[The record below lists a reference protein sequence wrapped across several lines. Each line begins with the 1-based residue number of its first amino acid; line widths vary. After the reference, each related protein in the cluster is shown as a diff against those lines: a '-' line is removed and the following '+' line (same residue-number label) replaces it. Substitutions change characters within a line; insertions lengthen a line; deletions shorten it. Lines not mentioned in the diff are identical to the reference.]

1 MRIEG
6 SYTFQAPREVV
17 WDAIM
22 DPEVMGRAL
31 PGGEK
36 LERISETEYVGV
48 MDVRVGP
55 VQGKFSGKIEL
66 LEAVRP
72 ERCVMKVDG
81 RGAPGFISGSGSWEL
96 AADGNATV
104 MTYSG
109 DVDVGGRIAN
119 VGQRLLESSAKS
131 LTRQGL
137 EALDAQIQARMAPPP
152 AAEPAAAE
160 VAAAEPAPAA
170 EAPSAE
176 PAPAAP
182 SAAPPPPPHAA
193 PPPPSAARV
202 AMRTAKD
209 VASDLASDYIPPEKQ
224 KSVVYFVLG
233 ALSMLLFV
241 VLVRLVQE
249 K

>member
-1 MRIEG
+1 MHIEG
-6 SYTFQAPREVV
+6 SYTFQAPREAV

-36 LERISETEYVGV
+36 LERVSETEYLGV

-55 VQGKFSGKIEL
+55 VQGKFNGKIEL
-66 LEAVRP
+66 LEAERP

-81 RGAPGFISGSGSWEL
+81 RGAPGFISGSGAWQL
-96 AADGNATV
+96 AADGDATV

-109 DVDVGGRIAN
+109 DVDVGGKIAN

-131 LTRQGL
+131 ITRQGL
-137 EALDAQIQARMAPPP
+137 ESLDAQIQARLAPP
-152 AAEPAAAE
+152 AEESHAE
-160 VAAAEPAPAA
+160 AA
-170 EAPSAE
+170 EAS
-176 PAPAAP
+176 PASRSPLP
-182 SAAPPPPPHAA
+182 A

-202 AMRTAKD
+202 AMQTTKD
-209 VASDLASDYIPPEKQ
+209 VASDLASDYIAPEQQ
-224 KSVVYFVLG
+224 KNLVFFVLG

>member
-1 MRIEG
+1 MHIEG
-6 SYTFQAPREVV
+6 TYTFQAPREAV

-22 DPEVMGRAL
+22 DPEIMGRAL

-36 LERISETEYVGV
+36 LEKASDTEYVGV

-55 VQGKFSGKIEL
+55 VQGKFQGKIEL
-66 LEAVRP
+66 LEVDRP
-72 ERCVMKVDG
+72 QSCTMKVDG
-81 RGAPGFISGSGSWEL
+81 RGAPGFLSGSGSWQL

-109 DVDVGGRIAN
+109 DVEVGGKIAN
-119 VGQRLLESSAKS
+119 VGQRLMDSSAKS
-131 LTRQGL
+131 LIRQGL
-137 EALDAQIQARMAPPP
+137 ESLDTQIQARLAPPP
-152 AAEPAAAE
+152 AVEAPE
-160 VAAAEPAPAA
+160 VAPEVG
-170 EAPSAE
+170 
-176 PAPAAP
+176 
-182 SAAPPPPPHAA
+182 APPPPPPPRPAP

-202 AMRTAKD
+202 AVQTTKD
-209 VASDLASDYIPPEKQ
+209 VAADLAADYIPREQQ
-224 KSVVYFVLG
+224 KNVVFFVLG